1 MFKNRVNLSI
11 CASGRLMLQSLSTF
25 NYMRIHKF
33 IQRLLNLNCHTSFTL
48 SSTNKSIN
56 LQQWDPR
63 MLSLI
68 RDVEDDTAIAVQRD
82 LHNLECHISVL
93 QLRESK
99 IALPNINHFIFPAI
113 RKSGFWSRPGHETR
127 CPGTLSRDYETRRP
141 GTLWK
146 KSRDVSRLR
155 GKCPGT
161 SRDFCENFQ
170 CTDKVL

>member
-1 MFKNRVNLSI
+1 MV
-11 CASGRLMLQSLSTF
+11 ADG
-25 NYMRIHKF
+25 
-33 IQRLLNLNCHTSFTL
+33 
-48 SSTNKSIN
+48 
-56 LQQWDPR
+56 
-63 MLSLI
+63 LI
-68 RDVEDDTAIAVQRD
+68 RAAYVPTTEMLADSLTKPLRKEFHKDHW
-82 LHNLECHISVL
+82 LHLHVTD
-93 QLRESK
+93 
-99 IALPNINHFIFPAI
+99 
-113 RKSGFWSRPGHETR
+113 RPGHETR